1 MMTSAAGM
9 AALPQVGGRH
19 TLWAETVPG
28 IDARVVAS
36 NIPGA
41 SAIAQVGTFLTGSP
55 CGSPIPTKFH
65 SFIQPGAVL
74 DPTRILVG
82 AKSNFGAPLASGV
95 GAEGAFLSIDP
106 TGSDSLSI
114 PPRFAS
120 SGEQAS
126 TFGGRVQMLSAN
138 SPFWRN
144 SVNNPDA
151 FTAAYTGVSN
161 PLGLSNNNAFGRL
174 WPANAPFGL
183 NAVGSSSILDPTGIP
198 LKGAPNPGIGGVYV
212 GSLTNRDAVTSPSQP
227 QVIPGALRTGAVGTA
242 FLGPSPDGTCRAVFC
257 VVTADGAM
265 VQEHTVKGLDGLA
278 PAVTVQPLIG
288 QGWDPPNQHLDPRL
302 GVLMNPYVPAPSA
315 GVVQQLFVSEPFT
328 NTIAVIDLIV
338 VGTTPNQV
346 FAAVLPISR
355 LSADALHQ
363 PVDLAPAEVETE
375 STSWASNTTLEQ
387 GADFYVVNH
396 ADHTIVRMS
405 QAGDVVAMRRVQ
417 VDSSVL
423 DNANLNGI
431 ATSADGTTLYVT
443 FTGPGTG
450 QGGVLELPAFST

>member
-1 MMTSAAGM
+1 MRPINRRTFMSMMTSAAGT
-9 AALPQVGGRH
+9 AALPQVRGRH

-28 IDARVVAS
+28 IDARVVAR

-120 SGEQAS
+120 SGAQAS
-126 TFGGRVQMLSAN
+126 TLGGRVQMLSAN
-138 SPFWRN
+138 SPFWRS

-183 NAVGSSSILDPTGIP
+183 NAVGSSS
-198 LKGAPNPGIGGVYV
+198 
-212 GSLTNRDAVTSPSQP
+212 
-227 QVIPGALRTGAVGTA
+227 
-242 FLGPSPDGTCRAVFC
+242 
-257 VVTADGAM
+257 
-265 VQEHTVKGLDGLA
+265 
-278 PAVTVQPLIG
+278 
-288 QGWDPPNQHLDPRL
+288 
-302 GVLMNPYVPAPSA
+302 
-315 GVVQQLFVSEPFT
+315 
-328 NTIAVIDLIV
+328 
-338 VGTTPNQV
+338 
-346 FAAVLPISR
+346 
-355 LSADALHQ
+355 
-363 PVDLAPAEVETE
+363 
-375 STSWASNTTLEQ
+375 
-387 GADFYVVNH
+387 
-396 ADHTIVRMS
+396 
-405 QAGDVVAMRRVQ
+405 
-417 VDSSVL
+417 
-423 DNANLNGI
+423 
-431 ATSADGTTLYVT
+431 
-443 FTGPGTG
+443 
-450 QGGVLELPAFST
+450 